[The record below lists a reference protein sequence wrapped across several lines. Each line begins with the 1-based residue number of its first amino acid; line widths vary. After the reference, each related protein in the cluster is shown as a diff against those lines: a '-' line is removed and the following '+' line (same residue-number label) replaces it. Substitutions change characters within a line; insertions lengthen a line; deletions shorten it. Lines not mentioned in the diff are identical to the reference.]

1 MRLRYVGAQATTF
14 IGVGEVEPG
23 ALFDV
28 PDDQAQG
35 FLRRPD
41 VVEGPPVSAPEPD
54 LAPAA
59 AKTRKTAKTTDQQI
73 AAVAAPEEG

>member
-1 MRLRYVGAQATTF
+1 MRLLYTGAQATTF

-28 PDDQAQG
+28 PDDKAEP

-41 VVEGPPVSAPEPD
+41 VEAPPEPD
-54 LAPAA
+54 PDPAPAPIRPRKAKA
-59 AKTRKTAKTTDQQI
+59 APTDDQQI